1 MQLQSMKEHPTPAPA
16 PDLASEGSQA
26 ALAAAPR
33 PEASPT
39 AQAAERNTSKR
50 LALAGLLGLA
60 LSACGDGGDAGS
72 APAPPVGGSSPPA
85 PGPAPAPAPGPAPA
99 PTATGRAEA
108 SRFLGQASFGAT
120 DAGIDDVVARGL
132 RGWIDWQF
140 TLRQSL
146 HVDHMNRVIDPA
158 TPRDEQWR
166 YADNL
171 LDSFYIQALR
181 GADQL
186 RQRVVY
192 ALAQIFVVSQTSNLV
207 YDRPR
212 GHASYLDLLGRNAFG
227 NLRTLL
233 EEVATHPSMGQY
245 LSHLANRKE
254 DAATGRVPDEN
265 FAREV
270 MQLFS
275 IGLLQLDADGSPR
288 RDGAGRTIS
297 TYSNADVSGMAKV
310 FTGWSWA
317 GPDTSDNRF
326 RDWLANPHP
335 DRDILP
341 MQPYPQFHSTSEKRF
356 LGVTVPAGTGARDS
370 LRIAID
376 TLFAHPNTGPFI
388 GRQLIQRLVTSN
400 PSPAYVSR
408 VAAAFAD
415 DGSGVRGDMKA
426 VIRAILLDDEARL
439 PLRSGDERHGKVRE
453 PVLRLT
459 AWARAFG
466 ATSSSGEFRIRV
478 TSWPGWGVG
487 QTPLR
492 PPSVFNFFRPG
503 YVPPGSAIAAA
514 GRVAPEFQI
523 IGESQ
528 VTAYLNF
535 MAYVVENGVGNDEDV
550 RCGYPAEVALASD
563 PDALIDRVDLLLT
576 GQRMGAATRAAIR
589 AAIQSIP
596 IAAADA
602 ALNRART
609 AVMLA
614 LCCPEFAVQV

>member
-1 MQLQSMKEHPTPAPA
+1 V
-16 PDLASEGSQA
+16 
-26 ALAAAPR
+26 
-33 PEASPT
+33 
-39 AQAAERNTSKR
+39 
-50 LALAGLLGLA
+50 
-60 LSACGDGGDAGS
+60 
-72 APAPPVGGSSPPA
+72 PP
-85 PGPAPAPAPGPAPA
+85 PAPAPGPAPA
-99 PTATGRAEA
+99 PAAPTRSEA

-120 DAGIDDVVARGL
+120 DASIDDVLARGL

-140 TLRQSL
+140 TLGQTL
-146 HVDHMNRVIDPA
+146 HVAHMNRVIDPA
-158 TPRDEQWR
+158 TPRGEQWR

-181 GADQL
+181 GTDQL

-192 ALAQIFVVSQTSNLV
+192 ALSQIFVVSQTSNLV

-212 GHASYLDLLGRNAFG
+212 GHASYLDMLGRNAFG
-227 NLRTLL
+227 NFRTLL
-233 EEVATHPSMGQY
+233 EQVATHPSMGQY
-245 LSHLANRKE
+245 LSHLANQKE
-254 DAATGRVPDEN
+254 DVASGRVPDEN

-275 IGLLQLDADGSPR
+275 IGLVQLGADGTPR
-288 RDGAGRTIS
+288 RDGAGRTIA

-317 GPDTSDNRF
+317 GPDTSNNRF
-326 RDWLANPHP
+326 RDWIANPDP
-335 DRDILP
+335 DRDIRP

-356 LGVTVPAGTGARDS
+356 LGVTVPAGTGPQDS

-376 TLFAHPNTGPFI
+376 TLFNHPNTGPFI

-415 DGSGVRGDMKA
+415 NGAGVRGDMQA
-426 VIRAILLDDEARL
+426 VIRAILLDAEARS
-439 PLRSGDERHGKVRE
+439 PARSGDGRHGKVRE

-466 ATSSSGEFRIRV
+466 ATSTSGEFRIRE
-478 TSWPGWGVG
+478 TSWPGWGIG

-503 YVPPGSAIAAA
+503 HVPPGSAIAGA
-514 GRVAPEFQI
+514 GLVAPEFQI

-535 MAYVVENGVGNDEDV
+535 MTYVVERGIGNNEDV
-550 RCGYPAEVALASD
+550 QCRYAAEVALASN
-563 PDALIDRVDLLLT
+563 PVALIDRVDLLLT
-576 GQRMGAATRAAIR
+576 GQRLGTATRTAMRTAIESVPTT
-589 AAIQSIP
+589 ATN
-596 IAAADA
+596 A
-602 ALNRART
+602 ALNRARI
-609 AVMLA
+609 AVLLT
-614 LCCPEFAVQV
+614 LCSPEFAVQL